1 MATFETLP
9 SGELDDRVRVVFK
22 GFDTRTF
29 ESYSVRLA
37 VLQQPAV
44 FSVKL
49 GGEEEPKELFKR
61 YPPGTPF
68 ELAIGP
74 APAMKGYTDGY
85 ESHGDANQ
93 GVYVT
98 LMGRDILARLQDA
111 EFRADK
117 TFTDVTY
124 VDLVY
129 EVMLEAGGLDEA
141 AILSSNDANVIVRS
155 GVGVTTKPGTPA
167 KPLREGGGPTPTGSP
182 GADAIA
188 GGVDGAIR
196 SATIGGKPG
205 THTVHAKMGEKC
217 LDWLKR
223 HLDKAGVMIWTDTNG
238 DIVVSSPNISQ
249 KPKYHFVRQRGQ
261 SRNAVNVIA
270 HSFKNDTTKR
280 LSSVIVYS
288 RGPGKKKGKGKIK
301 GEFVDA
307 DMVAM
312 GLLKTRTF
320 RDVNVFDEQQAVKYA
335 QAKMSEINR
344 ASWQLTY
351 TIQGHTA
358 PVYGDVSKR
367 AVVTVDTVAQI
378 QDDELGI
385 SGLFYIEA
393 VDYEAPPS
401 TTKITFMR
409 LQDCFFE
416 KDPTIVEQVESTT
429 AAKKRRRRKSKS

>member
-1 MATFETLP
+1 MADFETLP

-22 GFDTRTF
+22 GFETRVF
-29 ESYSVRLA
+29 ESYTVRLA

-49 GGEEEPKELFKR
+49 GGVEPPHEIFKR

-74 APAMKGYTDGY
+74 QPSFKGYTDGY
-85 ESHGDANQ
+85 ESSGDANQ
-93 GVYVT
+93 GTYVV

-111 EFRADK
+111 EFRSDK

-124 VDLVY
+124 ADLVY

-141 AILSSNDANVIVRS
+141 AIISSNESNVIVRA
-155 GVGVTTKPGTPA
+155 GVGVTTKPGTPP

-196 SATIGGKPG
+196 SATVGGKPG
-205 THTVHAKMGEKC
+205 THTVHARAGEKC
-217 LDWLKR
+217 LDWLKK
-223 HLDKAGVMIWTDTNG
+223 HLDKAGVMVWTDTNG
-238 DIVVSSPNISQ
+238 DIVVSAPNTDQ

-261 SRNAVNVIA
+261 KRNAVNVTS

-280 LSSVIVYS
+280 LSSVIVYG

-312 GLLKTRTF
+312 GILKTRTF
-320 RDVNVFDEQQAVKYA
+320 RDANVFDEPQAVKYA
-335 QAKMSEINR
+335 QAKMAEINR
-344 ASWQLTY
+344 ASWSLTY
-351 TIQGHTA
+351 VIEGHTA
-358 PVYGDVSKR
+358 PVYGDVTKR
-367 AVVTVDTVAQI
+367 AVVTVDTMAQI

-393 VDYEAPPS
+393 VEYTSPPS

-409 LQDCFFE
+409 AQDCFFE
-416 KDPTIVEQVESTT
+416 KDPTIVEQVESTK
-429 AAKKRRRRKSKS
+429 AATKRRRRRKS